1 MPTTK
6 RILRPERL
14 RRVPKAF
21 SWVDHR
27 LVRDRHISRCS
38 HEALALYLF
47 LVTVADAEGLSYY
60 SDPAAGRLL
69 DMSEASLASARRELC
84 RVGLI
89 AYRDRL
95 YQVLSLDD
103 PGAGQPARSERKR
116 GGGDG
121 EAVSIGEVLRKAMG
135 GGA

>member
-6 RILRPERL
+6 RILRPDRL

-47 LVTVADAEGLSYY
+47 LITVADAEGLSYY

-69 DMSEASLASARRELC
+69 GMSEATLQRARRELC
-84 RVGLI
+84 RAELI
-89 AYRDRL
+89 AYQAPL
-95 YQVLSLDD
+95 YQVLSLEDSSL
-103 PGAGQPARSERKR
+103 PLRPRRSR
-116 GGGDG
+116 GGDG
-121 EAVSIGEVLRKAMG
+121 EAVSIGEVLRQAIG